1 MLFASWNSE
10 IVLFH
15 TWTAKTPD
23 GLAFL
28 PPMTLFCYSLQLR
41 NVLNESCSWRSPGG
55 CGCGSQLGLEAQA
68 MLASP
73 ICLHLMDLLVIKIH
87 FNHFSLC
94 HTFGPFSWPKTGISI
109 GSHVIEM
116 RKRWDGM
123 KYHLDW
129 ARSCFNAATF
139 PRLKEAISDVKQKQK
154 KKKRGGY
161 KLGGKTVAWLS
172 LLWSTG
178 WKKEKDI
185 KSPTLREA
193 ACCLKRL
200 FPAKSSFPPPHA
212 GNSGQRMWGS
222 PGSCGWAVPRHLP
235 SVSTQRLCQIPPSPS
250 PSSPPQHPA
259 RALFLIQSLWKQCH
273 NLSGA
278 ESDICLMEML
288 ALLWIKSNSFS
299 QRGCKTMRRIYYTC
313 RQSSFY
319 YVWKHK

>member
-1 MLFASWNSE
+1 MPFASWNSE

-28 PPMTLFCYSLQLR
+28 PPMTLFFYSLQLR

-73 ICLHLMDLLVIKIH
+73 ICLYLRDLLVIKIH
-87 FNHFSLC
+87 FDHFSPC
-94 HTFGPFSWPKTGISI
+94 HTFGPFSWPTTGISI

-116 RKRWDGM
+116 RKGRDGVKYDLQSARW
-123 KYHLDW
+123 
-129 ARSCFNAATF
+129 CFNTANF
-139 PRLKEAISDVKQKQK
+139 PCLKEAISDIKQRK
-154 KKKRGGY
+154 GGGN
-161 KLGGKTVAWLS
+161 KLGWKTVARLS
-172 LLWSTG
+172 LLWSKG
-178 WKKEKDI
+178 WKKKDV
-185 KSPTLREA
+185 KSLPLKQA

-200 FPAKSSFPPPHA
+200 FPANSAFPPPHA
-212 GNSGQRMWGS
+212 GNSGQRAWGS
-222 PGSCGWAVPRHLP
+222 PGSCGWAMPGHLP

-250 PSSPPQHPA
+250 PPPPPQHPA

-299 QRGCKTMRRIYYTC
+299 QWGCKTMRWIYYTC